1 MKGKHIVYVCLRF
14 IHLMNRTREQKQG
27 LEEEKEP
34 GSFTDSGEKERVL
47 PLKKVWVT
55 LWLYI

>member
-1 MKGKHIVYVCLRF
+1 
-14 IHLMNRTREQKQG
+14 MNRTREQKQG

-47 PLKKVWVT
+47 PPEKGLSYAVIIHLMLST
-55 LWLYI
+55 L

>member
-27 LEEEKEP
+27 LKEEKEP

-47 PLKKVWVT
+47 PLKKV
-55 LWLYI
+55 